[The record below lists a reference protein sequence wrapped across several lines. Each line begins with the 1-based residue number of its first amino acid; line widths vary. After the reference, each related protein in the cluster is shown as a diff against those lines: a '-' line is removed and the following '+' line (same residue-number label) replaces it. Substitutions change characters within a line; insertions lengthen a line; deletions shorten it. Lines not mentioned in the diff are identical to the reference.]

1 MGIFDEKK
9 EIYEQMK
16 LLISERREI
25 TRTYYE
31 LKQKL
36 DQIEKTLINESEKK
50 INSKTDKWS
59 TDVEYQKYILSRK
72 EKRTSTIIYSD
83 IALKIASFLKKVGNQ
98 FQLDKFFKAY

>member
-36 DQIEKTLINESEKK
+36 DQIEKTLINESEK
-50 INSKTDKWS
+50 N
-59 TDVEYQKYILSRK
+59 
-72 EKRTSTIIYSD
+72 
-83 IALKIASFLKKVGNQ
+83 
-98 FQLDKFFKAY
+98 

>member
-1 MGIFDEKK
+1 
-9 EIYEQMK
+9 
-16 LLISERREI
+16 
-25 TRTYYE
+25 
-31 LKQKL
+31 KQKL

-83 IALKIASFLKKVGNQ
+83 IALKIASFLKESGQ
-98 FQLDKFFKAY
+98 PIPTRQIFQSLLEQYNDNLTY